1 MSDLEQDF
9 TNAAGAVKG
18 LASRPSDEALLNLYA
33 HYKQAT
39 EGDVHGDRPG
49 LFDFKGGAK
58 YDAWETLRGL
68 SQEDAMQAYIRLVEV
83 LKAG

>member
-9 TNAAGAVKG
+9 TEAVKG
-18 LASRPSDEALLNLYA
+18 LATRPSNDALLSLYP

-58 YDAWETLRGL
+58 YDAWEKLRGL
-68 SQEDAMQAYIRLVEV
+68 SREDAMQAYIGLADT
-83 LKAG
+83 LGAG